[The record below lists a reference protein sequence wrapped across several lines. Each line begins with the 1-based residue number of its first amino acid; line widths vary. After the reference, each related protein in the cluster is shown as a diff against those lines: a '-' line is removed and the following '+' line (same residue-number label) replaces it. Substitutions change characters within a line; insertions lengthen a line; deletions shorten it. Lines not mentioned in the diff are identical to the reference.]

1 MRESRFIKQNQD
13 NWQEFEDELSKSNK
27 NPERLSQL
35 YVQITDDL
43 SYSRTYYPNRTVRYY
58 LNNLSQSLYLW
69 IYKFRKDDSNTVA
82 KFWKE
87 ELPAIMWHSR
97 KDLLISFLI
106 FVLSI
111 AAGYFSCVQ
120 DPDFVNQILGNGYV
134 SMTEDNIAKGDPLA
148 VYKDD
153 DAFMMFLQIT
163 SNNVRVSLITFLFGL
178 IVGVGTIGILIGNG
192 VMVGAFHH
200 LFFRHDLG
208 FEAIV
213 TILQHG
219 ALELSAIVIAGAAG
233 IQIGRGWF
241 FPGTFS
247 RGKSFRYAANRG
259 FKIMLGVIPVI
270 ILAGVI
276 ESYITR
282 ITEMSNIVRIGVIVL
297 SFGFIL
303 FYFVIYPWL
312 ISKEKRENYEFE
324 RMETTR
330 KEFTFDV
337 FTVKKAGEIFT
348 HTFFIARSVIPKVI
362 GWFLLIAL
370 VQGGILLLTTDEV
383 IIHPFTAQPFSGL
396 LYIMEYFHF
405 SFVPDRL
412 VMMLLNVAAFTGFS
426 LVTYRYLITTLQ
438 ALVPT
443 LELKRKWVR
452 TVIFTFFLQL
462 IFHAVFFIPT
472 SGFKFLF
479 FFINTPI
486 VLLALATSLF
496 ENKNSLSSLGKSIQ
510 LIGAGFGRFFL
521 AYLSIFFISIVFF
534 ILYSSPVLWLT
545 IDYVFKLIPIE
556 DYETGVLIKTLI
568 INMLVF
574 LGIGIV
580 LSLALI
586 SFVMNYFNLK
596 EISTATGLKQKIS
609 EIGIKKRFYGL
620 EREV

>member
-1 MRESRFIKQNQD
+1 MRESRFIQQNQK

-69 IYKFRKDDSNTVA
+69 IYKFRKDNSNSLA

-106 FVLSI
+106 FTLSI

-120 DPDFVNQILGNGYV
+120 DPEFVNQILGNGYV

-163 SNNVRVSLITFLFGL
+163 SNNIRVSLITFLFGL
-178 IVGVGTIGILIGNG
+178 FIGVGTIGILIGNG

-270 ILAGVI
+270 ILAGII

-282 ITEMSNIVRIGVIVL
+282 ITEMNNIIRIGVIVL

-303 FYFVIYPWL
+303 FYYVIYPWL
-312 ISKEKRENYEFE
+312 ISKEKRNKYEFE
-324 RMETTR
+324 QLETTR
-330 KEFTFDV
+330 KEFTFDIY
-337 FTVKKAGEIFT
+337 TIKKAGEIFT
-348 HTFFIARSVIPKVI
+348 HTFFIARSVLPKI
-362 GWFLLIAL
+362 LGWFLLIAL
-370 VQGGILLLTTDEV
+370 VQSGILLFTTNEV
-383 IIHPFTAQPFSGL
+383 IINPFTAQPFSGL
-396 LYIMEYFHF
+396 LYIVEYFHF
-405 SFVPDRL
+405 SLATDRI
-412 VMMLLNVAAFTGFS
+412 VMMVLNVAAFTTFT
-426 LVTYRYLITTLQ
+426 LVTYHYLLKQLRT
-438 ALVPT
+438 LVPH
-443 LELKRKWVR
+443 LELKPKWVR

-472 SGFKFLF
+472 GGFKFLF

-486 VLLALATSLF
+486 VLLALSISLF
-496 ENKNSLSSLGKSIQ
+496 EDKNSLSSLGKSIQ
-510 LIGAGFGRFFL
+510 LISAGFGRFFL
-521 AYLSIFFISIVFF
+521 AYLAIFFISIVFF
-534 ILYSSPVLWLT
+534 ILYSSPILWIT

-556 DYETGVLIKTLI
+556 DFEINTLIKTLA
-568 INMLVF
+568 INLIVF
-574 LGIGIV
+574 LGIGII

-586 SFVMNYFNLK
+586 CFVLNYFNLK
-596 EISTATGLKQKIS
+596 EISTATGLKQKIN